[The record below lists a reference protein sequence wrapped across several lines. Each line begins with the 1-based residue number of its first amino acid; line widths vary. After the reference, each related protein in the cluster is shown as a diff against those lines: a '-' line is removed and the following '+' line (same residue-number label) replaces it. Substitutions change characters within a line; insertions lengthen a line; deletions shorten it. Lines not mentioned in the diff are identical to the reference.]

1 MSQRFYSWPVSSPT
15 ESVEEQPAWVA
26 RLLELSRDGESDM
39 FEGRPQAAGGPRLFG
54 GHVAAQALAAAA
66 ATVDLGRIPHALH
79 GSFLRV
85 GKSSLPVRYSVERT
99 RDGRSFSTRRVVA
112 AQRDVVFE
120 MTAAFHTPEPGIDWH
135 REIPAVPSPSELPSL
150 PPRVNAPSTGFFE
163 IRPLVPTDGPF
174 SPPPYWIRA
183 REPIG
188 DDPVAATCVLTFMS
202 DMGVVAAAR
211 APLPDPPTAAV
222 SLNHAVWFHRPFA
235 AHQWHLFSAEPATN
249 HGALGL
255 VAGSFRREDGTL
267 IATIM
272 QEALLRTRPR

>member
-1 MSQRFYSWPVSSPT
+1 LTDRP
-15 ESVEEQPAWVA
+15 EQQPDWIV
-26 RLLELSRDGESDM
+26 RLLELVRDGDGDA
-39 FEGRPQAAGGPRLFG
+39 FEGRPQTAGGPRLFG

-66 ATVDLGRIPHALH
+66 TTVDAGRIPHALH

-85 GKSSLPVRYSVERT
+85 GRSSLPIRFEVERT

-112 AQRDVVFE
+112 VQHEVVFE

-135 REIPAVPSPSELPSL
+135 QPLPAPTPPGQLPSL
-150 PPRVNAPSTGFFE
+150 QPRRDAPSTGFFE
-163 IRPLVPTDGPF
+163 IRPLVPTEAAF

-188 DDPVAATCVLTFMS
+188 GDGVTEACVLTFMS

-235 AHQWHLFSAEPATN
+235 AHEWHLFSAEPATN

-255 VAGSFRREDGTL
+255 VAGGFRSEQGTL
-267 IATIM
+267 IATVM
-272 QEALLRTRPR
+272 QEALLRTRRR